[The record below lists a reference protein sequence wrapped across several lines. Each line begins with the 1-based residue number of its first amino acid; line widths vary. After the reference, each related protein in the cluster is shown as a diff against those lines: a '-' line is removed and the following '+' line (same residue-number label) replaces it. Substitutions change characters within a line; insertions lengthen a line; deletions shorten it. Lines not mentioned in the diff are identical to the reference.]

1 MICLILK
8 KTNGKYTLVK
18 LSLLLKTF
26 LFVIFISSP
35 YSHGQQAN
43 SKNHGK
49 NKLPEI
55 GAAGFSALS
64 IDKERIIGD
73 AMMKHLRA
81 SQPIV
86 NDPVLIEYIN
96 DLGNRMV
103 RNAQDVNYNFE
114 FFLVNNKDLN
124 AFAFF
129 GGHIGIHTGLLTS
142 ADTESELASVV
153 AHEISH
159 VTQRHL
165 ARKMEAQNRSQPLTM
180 AGMISGVLL
189 TLINPT
195 VGMAAL
201 STSMA
206 ASQQASINY
215 TRTNEKEAD
224 RVGIQLL
231 ANSGF
236 DPMGAPNFFGKM
248 AEKFRYTSKPP
259 AMLLTHP
266 LPESRISEARV
277 RAQNFPQRQIRASLE
292 FELAKARLKARYEGD
307 SQDNIKAYL
316 KEIEKQSYVYKEAA
330 KYGLAIAY
338 FENKNYQKAHTII
351 TSLIAEDKNNLF
363 YVDLLTD
370 IHINTKN
377 YAPALEKLKELNLLM
392 PNNQV
397 VTLNYANALNKA
409 KNYQQA
415 ETLLQD
421 FLLLQPNNFIAHDLL
436 TVTYRKQNK
445 MAMMHATKAE
455 VFALLG
461 AYPRAVDE
469 LQTGYNFADDKP
481 LVKKRIKARII
492 QLQEQENKLKR
503 LN

>member
-1 MICLILK
+1 MA
-8 KTNGKYTLVK
+8 K
-18 LSLLLKTF
+18 LSLLFSTF
-26 LFVIFISSP
+26 LLIILISTPFS
-35 YSHGQQAN
+35 YGQQVN
-43 SKNHGK
+43 GKNHGR

-64 IDKERIIGD
+64 IDKEQLIGD

-86 NDPVLIEYIN
+86 NDPILIEYIN

-103 RNAQDVNYNFE
+103 RNAQDVHYNFE
-114 FFLVNNKDLN
+114 FFLVNNRDLN

-129 GGHIGIHTGLLTS
+129 GGHIGIHTGLITT
-142 ADTESELASVV
+142 AETESELASVV

-165 ARKMEAQNRSQPLTM
+165 ARKMEAQNRNQPLTM

-248 AEKFRYTSKPP
+248 AEQYRYTSKPP

-277 RAQNFPQRQIRASLE
+277 RAQNFPARQIRASLD
-292 FELAKARLKARYEGD
+292 FELAKARLRARYEGNAP
-307 SQDNIKAYL
+307 DNIKFYS
-316 KEIEKQSYVYKEAA
+316 KEIEKQRYVYKQAA
-330 KYGLAIAY
+330 QYGLAIAY
-338 FENKNYQKAHTII
+338 FENAAYEQSLNII
-351 TSLIAEDKNNLF
+351 NSLLSDDKNNLF
-363 YVDLLTD
+363 YIDLLTD
-370 IHINTKN
+370 IHIKTKN
-377 YAPALEKLKELNLLM
+377 FAPALDRLKELNLLM

-397 VTLNYANALNKA
+397 VALNYANTLLEAEQ
-409 KNYQQA
+409 YQQA
-415 ETLLQD
+415 EILLQD
-421 FLLLQPNNFIAHDLL
+421 FLLVQPNNFIAHDLL
-436 TVTYRKQNK
+436 TDAYKKQNK

-455 VFALLG
+455 VFSLLG
-461 AYPRAVDE
+461 AYSRAIDE

-492 QLQEQENKLKR
+492 QFQEQENKLKR